1 MGVTNHL
8 LANWDDPPSRSMGP
22 CVAELAAQDLRPDI
36 ITQNT
41 ILTAAVGI
49 LSDSMRRCD
58 PIGSMGLVYLPTFT
72 RFF

>member
-1 MGVTNHL
+1 
-8 LANWDDPPSRSMGP
+8 MGP

-58 PIGSMGLVYLPTFT
+58 PIGSVGLVYLPTFT
-72 RFF
+72 RLF